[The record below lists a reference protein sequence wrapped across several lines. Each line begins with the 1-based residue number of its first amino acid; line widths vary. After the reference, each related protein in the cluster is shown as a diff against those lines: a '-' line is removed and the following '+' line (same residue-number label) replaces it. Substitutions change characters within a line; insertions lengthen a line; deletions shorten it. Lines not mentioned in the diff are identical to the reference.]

1 MRLSQSQKASLAKAV
16 STYKKELHLAEGY
29 LAKRGLSLEDGA
41 TVHLGVVAE
50 PLPSHEQYVGRLV
63 IPYVTPTGVVDV
75 RFRSM
80 DNSEPKYMGLPG
92 TSTRLYNVTALQE
105 AGDFI
110 AVCEG
115 EIDAI
120 TLHLKCGIPAL
131 GVPGANAWKKHY
143 TRILQDFETV
153 YVFADG
159 DQPGSD
165 FAKGLAKEL
174 NTVVTLQMP
183 DGEDVN
189 SMYLNVGYDY
199 FRSKVSA

>member
-1 MRLSQSQKASLAKAV
+1 VRLSQSQKASLAKAV

-29 LAKRGLSLEDGA
+29 LAKRGLSLADGA

-110 AVCEG
+110 AICEG

-174 NTVVTLQMP
+174 NSVVTLQMP

-189 SMYLNVGYDY
+189 SMYLNLGYDY